1 MHYLHAAHGQGV
13 WRVKALKPRL
23 SYGEVA
29 NAMRPKILKN
39 RPALVAK
46 LKSLGATNLSSLDK
60 KQYGEFKKF
69 IDALP

>member
-1 MHYLHAAHGQGV
+1 MQYLHAAHGQGV
-13 WRVKALKPRL
+13 WRVKALKPQPT
-23 SYGEVA
+23 YDEVA

-46 LKSLGATNLSSLDK
+46 LKSLGADRLSTLGK
-60 KQYGEFKKF
+60 KHYREFKKF